1 MTGFRSGTS
10 GSRIREAKAAGR
22 AIGKRR
28 GGVQTGRACHVVNV
42 PLPRFQWKLASKGL
56 TRRAANRVGGVER
69 RSPLDAKRPLRTLS
83 PYRERRRRWTRNRMF
98 IPA

>member
-1 MTGFRSGTS
+1 MTGFRSGTN

-22 AIGKRR
+22 AIGRRR
-28 GGVQTGRACHVVNV
+28 GGVQTVRACHVVNV

-56 TRRAANRVGGVER
+56 TRRAANRVAGER
-69 RSPLDAKRPLRTLS
+69 RSPLDAKRPLRTIS
-83 PYRERRRRWTRNRMF
+83 PHGERRRRWTRNRMF